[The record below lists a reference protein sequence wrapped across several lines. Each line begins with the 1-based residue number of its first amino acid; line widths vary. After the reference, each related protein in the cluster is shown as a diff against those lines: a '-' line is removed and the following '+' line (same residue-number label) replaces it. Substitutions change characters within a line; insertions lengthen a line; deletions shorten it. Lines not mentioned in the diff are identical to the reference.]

1 MRKRPH
7 QPPSHLISLGYHFS
21 WSGTTPGAAFA
32 GMAQLCEGNI
42 SNRKRSNSPFSLC
55 PCIRN
60 LLQTTHLLRKTKVQ
74 SRLPVSVKLPHFPL
88 CASSSI
94 PSLCRMEVGDFPS
107 SPCSS
112 HFRCCCSS
120 PEHLGV
126 TFLTVTSPPCK
137 QSCLGIQPRPLWN
150 SPVPLFE
157 AQTAPSLWQEFSS
170 SLCHLEALEWS
181 LSPNWMQ
188 PPQLHRSSQHWSC
201 CTDISCSPSSVSTH
215 KLIKV
220 HVTLGRCKMLSE
232 H

>member
-32 GMAQLCEGNI
+32 GMDQLCEGNI

-74 SRLPVSVKLPHFPL
+74 SRLPVSVELPHFPL

-112 HFRCCCSS
+112 HFRCCSSS

-126 TFLTVTSPPCK
+126 TFLTMTSPPCK

-150 SPVPLFE
+150 SPVPLFGSSDSSIPL
-157 AQTAPSLWQEFSS
+157 AGVFLLPVPPGSTGVVPLPKLDAAPTAPQE
-170 SLCHLEALEWS
+170 LPALV
-181 LSPNWMQ
+181 M
-188 PPQLHRSSQHWSC
+188 LH
-201 CTDISCSPSSVSTH
+201 
-215 KLIKV
+215 
-220 HVTLGRCKMLSE
+220 
-232 H
+232 